1 MRAMPLKFKQLLEKI
16 AKEKAPGPV
25 PTFSALHLLHAVELV
40 AAKPIGRAKLSEE
53 LEVGEGAARTII
65 ARLKEA
71 GLISTSKA
79 GCSLTTKGRK
89 LWDKYRE
96 IITKEIEI
104 EKCELLSAKYNIA
117 ILVKNCGHK
126 VETGIEQRDAAVKIG
141 AKGAITIIFK
151 DGHLIVP
158 SVSNDFLRDYP
169 DAAEQIIRLMQPEEN
184 DVIIISGAD
193 TPNVAKQGITAAAW
207 TLLDDC

>member
-104 EKCELLSAKYNIA
+104 GKCELLNAKYNIA
-117 ILVKNCGHK
+117 VLINNCAHK
-126 VETGIEQRDAAVKIG
+126 VESGMEQRDAAVKIG